1 MNKNPIG
8 IFDSGVGGL
17 TVVKKIV
24 EFLPYEK
31 IVYFG
36 DTARVPYGIKSPKI
50 VKKFALEDTRFLLRF
65 NPKLVII
72 ACHTVSSLAA
82 DFLKRNF
89 SDIVFMD
96 VVSPGI
102 YKALKMTENK
112 RIGVIGTPATIK
124 SEKYQNLFKKIDRK
138 VKVFTKQCPLF
149 VPLAEEGWANHKVS
163 FQIAKIYLEDLKNKK
178 VDTVILGCTHYPLLE
193 KIIQKV
199 MGKDINLI
207 DASEEVARKAK
218 AFLVKND
225 MLSGFKKQEVRL
237 FFSDVNAHLESM
249 ISNFLK
255 GKKIKIKE
263 VSL

>member
-17 TVVKKIV
+17 TVVKKIS

-50 VKKFALEDTRFLLRF
+50 VKKFAYEDTNFLLGF

-89 SDIVFMD
+89 PNVIFMD
-96 VVSPGI
+96 VVSPGV
-102 YKALKMTENK
+102 YKSLEITENK

-124 SEKYQNLFKKIDRK
+124 SEKYQKLFKKIDKK
-138 VKVFTKQCPLF
+138 VKVFAKQCPLF
-149 VPLAEEGWANHKVS
+149 VPLVEEGWANHEVS
-163 FQIAKIYLEDLKNKK
+163 FQVAKVYLEDLKNKK
-178 VDTVILGCTHYPLLE
+178 VDTVILGCTHYPLLG
-193 KIIQKV
+193 KVIQKV
-199 MGKDINLI
+199 MGKDVNLI
-207 DASEEVARKAK
+207 DASEEVAYKAK
-218 AFLVKND
+218 DFLKKND

-255 GKKIKIKE
+255 RERIKIKE